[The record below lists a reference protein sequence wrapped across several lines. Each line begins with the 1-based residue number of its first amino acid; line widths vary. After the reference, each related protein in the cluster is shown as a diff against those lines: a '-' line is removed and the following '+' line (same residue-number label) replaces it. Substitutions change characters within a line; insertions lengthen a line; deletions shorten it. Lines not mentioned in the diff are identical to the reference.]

1 MQTSVKPRVV
11 LQGQTWVTLVQAGG
25 AHWLI
30 FHLSASHKCPL
41 KLSLLTYRWWIIFNY
56 KTYLYKKT
64 KEQSLKRKKQQSHSS
79 LKAEHHEAC
88 DNSPH
93 RKAFQAGWFSAV
105 ILRSVISTPFLCWA
119 SNPCSHHAAFHSGNH
134 EWSLWGLKQS
144 FGDWMQPG
152 NQPQLEEGWCKT
164 ATSAPWDILF
174 TAASGSPFFSTSF
187 PHSGDC
193 CNLSLS
199 ARTLLKVWI
208 HLNGFI
214 PSPSN
219 PLLQSDS
226 LWTIRPAG
234 NLQSESSKVAARVCA
249 LAHHQLFTQFLLF
262 IFFPTK
268 PMFCFFFPSGPSL
281 ISP

>member
-1 MQTSVKPRVV
+1 MHLVSHLLSSNNGT
-11 LQGQTWVTLVQAGG
+11 VTKQQCWFLNSSNERQIWLAHSHSDWHFSKRKQIINKQLVNADQCETARCSPGSDMSHFG
-25 AHWLI
+25 SSRRGTLI

-56 KTYLYKKT
+56 KTYLYKKK

-79 LKAEHHEAC
+79 LKAEHYEAC

-174 TAASGSPFFSTSF
+174 TTASGSPFFSTSF

-199 ARTLLKVWI
+199 ART
-208 HLNGFI
+208 F
-214 PSPSN
+214 
-219 PLLQSDS
+219 
-226 LWTIRPAG
+226 
-234 NLQSESSKVAARVCA
+234 
-249 LAHHQLFTQFLLF
+249 
-262 IFFPTK
+262 
-268 PMFCFFFPSGPSL
+268 
-281 ISP
+281 